1 MQKVK
6 ISKRVGRQLYR
17 SSPTILTVVA
27 SVGVIVTTITAV
39 RATPKAIKL
48 LKEAELE
55 KGENLTKLETVRV
68 AGPAYIPS
76 ALLGVSTIV
85 CIFGANALNKKKQA
99 SLMSAYAMLNE
110 SYKQYRKSA
119 KTVYGEDA
127 DDKIHAEMAK
137 DAMVSSYDWGYQVY
151 NMDMDSESERLLF
164 YDLSSKKYFKTTM
177 AAVLN
182 AQYHVN
188 RNLAIRGDCSLN
200 EYLSFL
206 GVEEVDGGDEL
217 GWDISYMVEEMDCYW
232 LDFDNCKTT
241 LEDGL
246 ECIVIDTMALNKFE

>member
-27 SVGVIVTTITAV
+27 SVGVVTTTIMAV
-39 RATPKAIKL
+39 RATPKAIKI

-55 KGENLTKLETVRV
+55 KGEDLSKLEIIRA
-68 AGPAYIPS
+68 AGPIYIPS
-76 ALLGVSTIV
+76 VLLGVSTIA
-85 CIFGANALNKKKQA
+85 CIFGANALNQKKQA

-110 SYKQYRKSA
+110 SYKQYRKAA

-137 DAMVSSYDWGYQVY
+137 DAM
-151 NMDMDSESERLLF
+151 DSDSERLLF
-164 YDLSSKKYFKTTM
+164 YDLASKKYFRTTM

-188 RNLAIRGDCSLN
+188 RNLSVRGVCPLN

-206 GVEEVDGGDEL
+206 GLDEVDGGDVI
-217 GWDISYMVEEMDCYW
+217 GWDICYMIEEMDCYW
-232 LDFDNCKTT
+232 LDFDNHKTT

-246 ECIVIDTMALNKFE
+246 ECIIIDTMALSKFE

>member
-1 MQKVK
+1 MQKAK

-39 RATPKAIKL
+39 RATPKAVKL

-55 KGENLTKLETVRV
+55 KGENLTKVEIIRV
-68 AGPAYIPS
+68 AGPSYIPS
-76 ALLGVSTIV
+76 ALLGISTIV
-85 CIFGANALNKKKQA
+85 CIFGANALNQKKQA

-119 KTVYGEDA
+119 KIVYGEDA

-137 DAMVSSYDWGYQVY
+137 DAMVSTYDWGYQVY

-164 YDLSSKKYFKTTM
+164 YDLSSKKYFRTTM

-206 GVEEVDGGDEL
+206 GVEGIDRGDDL

-232 LDFDNCKTT
+232 LDFDNYKST

-246 ECIVIDTMALNKFE
+246 ECIIIDTMAVNKFE

>member
-1 MQKVK
+1 MQKAK

-39 RATPKAIKL
+39 RATPKAVKL

-55 KGENLTKLETVRV
+55 KGENLTKVEIIRV
-68 AGPAYIPS
+68 AGPSYIPS
-76 ALLGVSTIV
+76 ALLGISTIV
-85 CIFGANALNKKKQA
+85 CIFGANALNQKKQA
-99 SLMSAYAMLNE
+99 SLMSAYVMLNE

-119 KTVYGEDA
+119 KIVYGEDA
-127 DDKIHAEMAK
+127 DDKIHVEMAK
-137 DAMVSSYDWGYQVY
+137 DAMVHTYDWGYQVY

-164 YDLSSKKYFKTTM
+164 YDLSSKKYFRTTM

-188 RNLAIRGDCSLN
+188 RNLAVRGDCSLN

-206 GVEEVDGGDEL
+206 GVEGIDGGDDL

-232 LDFDNCKTT
+232 LDFDNYKST

-246 ECIVIDTMALNKFE
+246 ECIIIDTMAVNKFE

>member
-1 MQKVK
+1 MQKAK

-39 RATPKAIKL
+39 RATPKAVKL
-48 LKEAELE
+48 LKEAEAE
-55 KGENLTKLETVRV
+55 KGENLTKVEIIRV
-68 AGPAYIPS
+68 AGPSYIPS
-76 ALLGVSTIV
+76 ALLGISTIV
-85 CIFGANALNKKKQA
+85 CIFGANALNQKKQT

-119 KTVYGEDA
+119 KIVYGEDA
-127 DDKIHAEMAK
+127 DGKIHAEMAK
-137 DAMVSSYDWGYQVY
+137 DAMVHTYDWGYQVY

-164 YDLSSKKYFKTTM
+164 YDLSSKKYFRTTM

-206 GVEEVDGGDEL
+206 GVEGIDGGDDL

-232 LDFDNCKTT
+232 LDFDNYKST

-246 ECIVIDTMALNKFE
+246 ECIIIDTMTVNKFE

>member
-1 MQKVK
+1 MQKAK

-39 RATPKAIKL
+39 RATPKAVKL

-55 KGENLTKLETVRV
+55 KGENLTKVEIIRV
-68 AGPAYIPS
+68 AGPSYIPS
-76 ALLGVSTIV
+76 ALLGISTIV
-85 CIFGANALNKKKQA
+85 CIFGANALNQKKQA
-99 SLMSAYAMLNE
+99 SLMSAYVMLNE

-119 KTVYGEDA
+119 KIVYGEDA
-127 DDKIHAEMAK
+127 DDKIHVEMAK
-137 DAMVSSYDWGYQVY
+137 DAMVATYDWGYQVY
-151 NMDMDSESERLLF
+151 NMDMDLESERLLF
-164 YDLSSKKYFKTTM
+164 YDLSSKKYFRTTM

-206 GVEEVDGGDEL
+206 GVEGIDGGDDL

-232 LDFDNCKTT
+232 LDFDNYKST

-246 ECIVIDTMALNKFE
+246 ECIMIDTMTVNKFE

>member
-6 ISKRVGRQLYR
+6 ISKRVRRRLYR

-27 SVGVIVTTITAV
+27 SVGVIATTITAV

-55 KGENLTKLETVRV
+55 KGENLTKLEIVRV
-68 AGPAYIPS
+68 AGPTYIPS
-76 ALLGVSTIV
+76 VLLGVSTIA
-85 CIFGANALNKKKQA
+85 CIFGANALNQKKQA

-119 KTVYGEDA
+119 KIVYGEEA

-137 DAMVSSYDWGYQVY
+137 DAMVASCDMGYQVY
-151 NMDMDSESERLLF
+151 SMDMDSESERLLF
-164 YDLSSKKYFKTTM
+164 YDLSSKKYFRTTM

-188 RNLAIRGDCSLN
+188 RNLSIRGDCSLN
-200 EYLSFL
+200 EYLSFI
-206 GVEEVDGGDEL
+206 GVEEIDGGDKI
-217 GWDISYMVEEMDCYW
+217 GWDICYMVEEMDCYW
-232 LDFDNCKTT
+232 LDFDNTKTT

-246 ECIVIDTMALNKFE
+246 ECIIIDTMALNKFE

>member
-1 MQKVK
+1 MNKFTGK
-6 ISKRVGRQLYR
+6 LRR
-17 SSPTILTVVA
+17 SSPVILTCLSV
-27 SVGVIVTTITAV
+27 VGVAGTAVMAV
-39 RATPKAIKL
+39 RATPKALCLIKA
-48 LKEAELE
+48 KKDEMEADKLTPIELVQ
-55 KGENLTKLETVRV
+55 TTWSC
-68 AGPAYIPS
+68 YIPS
-76 ALLGVSTIV
+76 ALIGIGAVACIIGIGVMDRR
-85 CIFGANALNKKKQA
+85 NQA

-119 KTVYGEDA
+119 KTVYGGDA

-164 YDLSSKKYFKTTM
+164 YDLASKKYFRTTM

-188 RNLAIRGDCSLN
+188 RNLSIRGDCSLN

-206 GVEEVDGGDEL
+206 GVEGIDGGDDL
-217 GWDISYMVEEMDCYW
+217 GWDITYMVEEMDCYW
-232 LDFDNCKTT
+232 LDFDNYKST

-246 ECIVIDTMALNKFE
+246 ECIIIDTMAVNKFE

>member
-48 LKEAELE
+48 LKETELE

-99 SLMSAYAMLNE
+99 SLMSAYAMLYE

>member
-1 MQKVK
+1 MNKFTPK
-6 ISKRVGRQLYR
+6 MRHA
-17 SSPTILTVVA
+17 SPSILTVLSIAGVVGT
-27 SVGVIVTTITAV
+27 SVMAGRV
-39 RATPKAIKL
+39 TPKALELIKDKKDEL
-48 LKEAELE
+48 GADRLKPMEVVQTTW
-55 KGENLTKLETVRV
+55 KC
-68 AGPAYIPS
+68 YIPS
-76 ALLGVSTIV
+76 ILIGMGTVT
-85 CIFGANALNKKKQA
+85 CIIGIGYMNKRNQA

-119 KTVYGEDA
+119 KIVYGEGA

-137 DAMVSSYDWGYQVY
+137 DAMVSSYDWGYQIY

-164 YDLSSKKYFKTTM
+164 YDLASKKYFRTTM

-188 RNLAIRGDCSLN
+188 RNLSIRGDCSLN

-206 GVEEVDGGDEL
+206 GIESVDNGDEI
-217 GWDISYMVEEMDCYW
+217 GWDISYLIEELECYW
-232 LDFDNCKTT
+232 LDFDNYKTT

-246 ECIVIDTMALNKFE
+246 ECIIIDTMALGEFE

>member
-55 KGENLTKLETVRV
+55 KGEKLTKVEIVRV

-76 ALLGVSTIV
+76 TLFGVSTIV
-85 CIFGANALNKKKQA
+85 CIFGANVLNQKKQA

-119 KTVYGEDA
+119 NTVYGEDA
-127 DDKIHAEMAK
+127 DNKIHAEMAK
-137 DAMVSSYDWGYQVY
+137 DAMVSSYEFGYQIY
-151 NMDMDSESERLLF
+151 NMDMDSESERILF
-164 YDLSSKKYFKTTM
+164 YDLSSKKYFRTTM

-188 RNLAIRGDCSLN
+188 RNLSVCGCCSLN

-206 GVEEVDGGDEL
+206 GLNEVDGGDEL
-217 GWDISYMVEEMDCYW
+217 GYY
-232 LDFDNCKTT
+232 LY
-241 LEDGL
+241 G
-246 ECIVIDTMALNKFE
+246 

>member
-1 MQKVK
+1 MQKAK

-39 RATPKAIKL
+39 RATPKAVKL

-55 KGENLTKLETVRV
+55 KGENLTKVEIIRV
-68 AGPAYIPS
+68 AGPSYIPS
-76 ALLGVSTIV
+76 ALLGISTIV
-85 CIFGANALNKKKQA
+85 CIFGANALNQKKQA
-99 SLMSAYAMLNE
+99 SLMSAYVMLNE

-119 KTVYGEDA
+119 KIVYGEDA
-127 DDKIHAEMAK
+127 DDKIYVEMAK
-137 DAMVSSYDWGYQVY
+137 DAMVATYDWGYQVY

-164 YDLSSKKYFKTTM
+164 YDLSSKKYFRTTM

-206 GVEEVDGGDEL
+206 GVEGIDGGDDL

-232 LDFDNCKTT
+232 LDFDNYKST

-246 ECIVIDTMALNKFE
+246 ECIIIDTMTVNKFE

>member
-1 MQKVK
+1 MQKAK

-39 RATPKAIKL
+39 RATPKAVKL

-55 KGENLTKLETVRV
+55 KGENLTKVEIIRV
-68 AGPAYIPS
+68 AGPSYIPS
-76 ALLGVSTIV
+76 ALLGISTIV
-85 CIFGANALNKKKQA
+85 CIFGANALNQKKQA
-99 SLMSAYAMLNE
+99 SLMSAYVMLNE

-119 KTVYGEDA
+119 KIVYGEDA
-127 DDKIHAEMAK
+127 DDKIHVEMAK
-137 DAMVSSYDWGYQVY
+137 DAMVATYDWGYQVY

-164 YDLSSKKYFKTTM
+164 YDLSSKKYFRTTM

-206 GVEEVDGGDEL
+206 GVEGIDGGNDL

-232 LDFDNCKTT
+232 LDFDNYKST

-246 ECIVIDTMALNKFE
+246 ECIMIDTMTVNKFE

>member
-1 MQKVK
+1 MQKAK

-39 RATPKAIKL
+39 RATPKAVKL

-55 KGENLTKLETVRV
+55 KGENLTKVEIIRV
-68 AGPAYIPS
+68 AGPSYIPS
-76 ALLGVSTIV
+76 ALLGISTIV
-85 CIFGANALNKKKQA
+85 CIFGANALNQKKQA
-99 SLMSAYAMLNE
+99 SLMSAYVMLNE

-119 KTVYGEDA
+119 KIVYGEDA
-127 DDKIHAEMAK
+127 DDKIHVEMAK
-137 DAMVSSYDWGYQVY
+137 DAMVATYDWGYQVH

-164 YDLSSKKYFKTTM
+164 YDLSSKKYFRTTM

-206 GVEEVDGGDEL
+206 GVEGIDGGDDL

-232 LDFDNCKTT
+232 LDFDNYKST

-246 ECIVIDTMALNKFE
+246 ECIIIDTMAVNKFE

>member
-27 SVGVIVTTITAV
+27 SVGVVTTTIMAV
-39 RATPKAIKL
+39 RATPKAIKI

-55 KGENLTKLETVRV
+55 KGEDLSKLEIIRA
-68 AGPAYIPS
+68 AGPIYIPS
-76 ALLGVSTIV
+76 VLLGVSTIA
-85 CIFGANALNKKKQA
+85 CIFGANALNQKKQA
-99 SLMSAYAMLNE
+99 SLMSAYAMHF
-110 SYKQYRKSA
+110 R
-119 KTVYGEDA
+119 
-127 DDKIHAEMAK
+127 
-137 DAMVSSYDWGYQVY
+137 
-151 NMDMDSESERLLF
+151 
-164 YDLSSKKYFKTTM
+164 TTM

-188 RNLAIRGDCSLN
+188 RNLSVRGVCPLN

-206 GVEEVDGGDEL
+206 GLDEVDGGDVI
-217 GWDISYMVEEMDCYW
+217 GWDICYMIEEMDCYW
-232 LDFDNCKTT
+232 LDFDNHKTT

-246 ECIVIDTMALNKFE
+246 ECIIIDTMALSKFE